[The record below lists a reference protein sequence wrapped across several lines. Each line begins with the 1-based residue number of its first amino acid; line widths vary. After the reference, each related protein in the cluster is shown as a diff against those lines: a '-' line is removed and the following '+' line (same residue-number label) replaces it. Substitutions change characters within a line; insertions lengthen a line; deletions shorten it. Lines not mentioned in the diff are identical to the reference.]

1 MSFLKNLQVKTLFN
15 EFFPDMIMEG
25 DRKNFLQLEI
35 YLRTG
40 VISEFIGELKK
51 DFTKFKNFRFDLN
64 SKSENIYL
72 KALAEHNYSYYS
84 GIFGEYQN
92 AKIAVDNAVK
102 LIKNKKQTKSLK
114 LLFLNDYA
122 LLEYFKGNFKASKDI
137 FEKVLKL
144 LKKENNYQESIF
156 YRSTMNRLG
165 VAYRNLGEYNKAK
178 KIFLELLIFLKGTKQ
193 LRQMA
198 IVYNNLS
205 NIPIPVI
212 TEKQLLEYS
221 RKGYKIFKKIGE
233 QLGEAL
239 YFSKLSH
246 YYYKHEDFEKSIKNN
261 LKSLEIFKSIDNR
274 RGIFIENFNITLHL
288 ILIGDLN
295 FAEKFIFNSL
305 KTLDIDNEYD
315 RTTFLLLNE
324 YLNMYRKKES
334 FNPENLFKIRDK
346 ARTQKWQH
354 IIVEIN
360 DILAQFYAIK
370 KQLDKLYE
378 LLKEKQINTSLD
390 LAYYFLYLS
399 LLEVPKKLSKEKR
412 KYYLKFKDIS
422 ADPFFHYCSYKY
434 FSKID
439 FKLADYHL
447 KLAKKSIQ
455 RICKKFKK
463 QRNIRNYKK
472 LWFIEQ
478 IFNQ

>member
-1 MSFLKNLQVKTLFN
+1 MSFLKNLQVKTFFN
-15 EFFPDMIMEG
+15 EFSPDMILEG
-25 DRKNFLQLEI
+25 DRKSFLQLEI
-35 YLRTG
+35 HLRTG
-40 VISEFIGELKK
+40 VISELVGELKK
-51 DFTKFKNFRFDLN
+51 NFNKFKKFRFALN
-64 SKSENIYL
+64 TESKNIYL

-84 GIFGEYQN
+84 GVFGDYQN
-92 AKIAVDNAVK
+92 AKNAVDTAFK
-102 LIKNKKQTKSLK
+102 LIKKQNNTQSLK

-122 LLEYFKGNFKASKDI
+122 LVEYFRGNFKASKDI

-144 LKKENNYQESIF
+144 LKKEKNYQSNIL
-156 YRSTMNRLG
+156 YRTTMNRLG
-165 VAYRNLGEYNKAK
+165 VVYRNLREYKKAK
-178 KIFLELLIFLKGTKQ
+178 KILLELLHFLKGKKQ

-205 NIPIPVI
+205 NFPTPVI
-212 TEKQLLEYS
+212 SEKQVLEYS

-233 QLGEAL
+233 QLGQAL
-239 YFSKLSH
+239 YFSKLSS
-246 YYYKHEDFEKSIKNN
+246 YYYKHEDYEKSINNN

-274 RGIFIENFNITLHL
+274 RGVFIENFNITLHL

-324 YLNMYRKKES
+324 YLNMYRKREN
-334 FNPENLFKIRDK
+334 FNPENLFMIRDK
-346 ARTQKWQH
+346 ANTQKWQH

-360 DILAQFYAIK
+360 DILAQFYTIK
-370 KQLDKLYE
+370 KQPDKLYE
-378 LLKEKQINTSLD
+378 LLKEKPINTSLD
-390 LAYYFLYLS
+390 LAYYLLYQS
-399 LLEVPKKLSKEKR
+399 LLEVPKKLSKDKA
-412 KYYLKFKDIS
+412 KKYLKFKKIS
-422 ADPFFHYCSYKY
+422 TDPFFHYCSYKY

-439 FKLADYHL
+439 FKLAVYHL

-455 RICKKFKK
+455 RICKKFTT
-463 QRNIRNYKK
+463 QRNIKNYQK

-478 IFNQ
+478 ILSQ